1 MGFFMLNFSCLKL
14 SLIKG
19 SYKTKLSVEP
29 QTALKTP
36 KRAFKRTFKG
46 LKS

>member
-1 MGFFMLNFSCLKL
+1 VLNFSRLRL
-14 SLIKG
+14 SLIEG

-36 KRAFKRTFKG
+36 KRALKRTFKG